1 MSSSTKGN
9 KLTSIWVDVKEA
21 LEIMKGFENGGIKQ
35 SNVQQRAKEGVRRLS
50 RAHDALDKL
59 VDFINREQFKSGGL
73 HIAIPT
79 YPAGAG
85 FVKSGYGVNTP

>member
-1 MSSSTKGN
+1 MVAEVKGKVKKMSQSTKGN

-50 RAHDALDKL
+50 GPTDALDKL
-59 VDFINREQFKSGGL
+59 VDFINRE
-73 HIAIPT
+73 
-79 YPAGAG
+79 
-85 FVKSGYGVNTP
+85 